1 MNFAKFLRRPFLKNT
16 SRQLLLDS
24 LKTLKNCGFNVRAMV
39 SDNCST
45 KVLAYK
51 LLFKESGHLDDNLF
65 TEHSYQKIYLLH
77 NAVHLIKNI
86 RNNLLNYKRLIFL
99 ALKTMVLKI
108 QFQLNVVKFL
118 GNNFPMLLK
127 KIACLRLT

>member
-1 MNFAKFLRRPFLKNT
+1 MNFAKFLRTPFLKNT

-51 LLFKESGHLDDNLF
+51 LLLKESGHLDDNLF

-86 RNNLLNYKRLIFL
+86 RNNLLNHNISSFKNNGFEDPIS
-99 ALKTMVLKI
+99 
-108 QFQLNVVKFL
+108 VKC
-118 GNNFPMLLK
+118 GQVSRK
-127 KIACLRLT
+127 